1 MILEFAAQQQCPIR
15 SGCPDIM
22 TIRMRHTARSQIPHT
37 QSFRIRLL
45 LKQTEAKKK
54 ELVNEYQQLLW
65 DEMPLVML
73 YNGYIFGVQSERF
86 QGYNAFEGGV
96 NNQAVWKWSVKE

>member
-1 MILEFAAQQQCPIR
+1 
-15 SGCPDIM
+15 
-22 TIRMRHTARSQIPHT
+22 
-37 QSFRIRLL
+37 
-45 LKQTEAKKK
+45 
-54 ELVNEYQQLLW
+54 
-65 DEMPLVML
+65 MPLVML

>member
-1 MILEFAAQQQCPIR
+1 MNILEEIAQK
-15 SGCPDIM
+15 
-22 TIRMRHTARSQIPHT
+22 TKE
-37 QSFRIRLL
+37 RI
-45 LKQTEAKKK
+45 EAKKK

>member
-1 MILEFAAQQQCPIR
+1 MVFLEHRVDPPAVPHGADEHRQVQAGVVPAQ
-15 SGCPDIM
+15 
-22 TIRMRHTARSQIPHT
+22 
-37 QSFRIRLL
+37 FLL
-45 LKQTEAKKK
+45 DLIGVVLINIK
-54 ELVNEYQQLLW
+54 YQQLLW

-73 YNGYIFGVQSERF
+73 YNGYTFGVQSERF